1 MIIPLIFA
9 QGHYFLKL
17 DAGLWLLDTG
27 SPASFGRH
35 GLTIDGCNFNPPTG
49 YVGLDADQLS
59 NHVGIECDG
68 LLGAD
73 ILNKFD
79 HLFDAMGGTATISSG
94 KLEHQGE
101 ALGLQLFM
109 GIPIVKASVAGVERK
124 MFFDTGAQ
132 ISYFQGDELAG
143 FPPAGEVQ
151 DFYPGLG
158 QFQVQTHYVE
168 VTLGGIFQTLKCGS
182 LPPALAPTLMMAGTS
197 GIVGNEILSKRT
209 VGYFPKRSLLSI

>member
-1 MIIPLIFA
+1 MIISLIHA

-35 GLTIDGCNFNPPTG
+35 GLTIDGINFSPPSS

-59 NHVGIECDG
+59 DHVGLQCDG
-68 LLGAD
+68 LLGGD

-79 HLFDAMGGTATISSG
+79 HLFDAMGGTATISFG
-94 KLEHQGE
+94 QLEHQGE
-101 ALGLQLFM
+101 DLGLQLFM
-109 GIPIVKASVAGVERK
+109 DIPIVKALVAGVEHK

-132 ISYFQGDELAG
+132 ISYFQGQGLAG
-143 FPPAGEVQ
+143 CLPAGEVQ

-158 QFQVQTHYVE
+158 QFQVQTYFVE
-168 VTLGGIFQTLKCGS
+168 VALGGSVQTLRCGS
-182 LPPALAPTLMMAGTS
+182 LPPALAPTLMMADTA
-197 GIVGNEILSKRT
+197 GIIGNEILAKRII
-209 VGYFPKRSLLSI
+209 GYFPRRSLLSI